1 MLRSVSCQ
9 KQITTSQPQ
18 LKAQY
23 TEAFTTLI
31 SYFSL
36 LLRTTSTMP
45 AELQKQ
51 ESYQVCQLSL
61 CSTARIVDI
70 KLMGLKRYP
79 VSIQKLTTCKGNIIH

>member
-1 MLRSVSCQ
+1 
-9 KQITTSQPQ
+9 
-18 LKAQY
+18 
-23 TEAFTTLI
+23 
-31 SYFSL
+31 
-36 LLRTTSTMP
+36 MP

-51 ESYQVCQLSL
+51 ESHQVCQLSL